1 MGHFVIVTN
10 QIILGQQVQSGQ
22 WQGRRPGFTY
32 SLDIKNKLFAEM
44 TNLID
49 EFGTKMIRI

>member
-49 EFGTKMIRI
+49 EFVPK